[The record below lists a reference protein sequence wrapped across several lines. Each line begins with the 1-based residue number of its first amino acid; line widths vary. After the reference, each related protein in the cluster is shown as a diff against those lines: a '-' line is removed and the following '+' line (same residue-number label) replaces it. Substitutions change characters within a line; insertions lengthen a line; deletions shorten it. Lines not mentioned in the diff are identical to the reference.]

1 MNIYVQVFVW
11 IHVFIYLGSE
21 TAGSYVT
28 LFNFLKN
35 CQIVFQSNC
44 IILHTYQ
51 QHMWVSISLHFVNTC
66 YYVFFTVAILVG
78 VKWYFTVCL
87 IYTSLMADDVECL
100 FMCLLASF
108 RSSLEKY
115 LFRYFAHLLLLLL
128 VFLGHAFGMWKFLGR
143 DGSLA
148 RTVTAPDPQPVVPQE
163 NSYFAHFKNYL
174 PFLSLSCKSQNVFL
188 GCYFLKQTFS

>member
-28 LFNFLKN
+28 LFNFLKK

-128 VFLGHAFGMWKFLGR
+128 VFFW
-143 DGSLA
+143 SCPWY
-148 RTVTAPDPQPVVPQE
+148 VEVPRQGWIPCQ
-163 NSYFAHFKNYL
+163 NSDSTRSSTCCATRELLLCSF
-174 PFLSLSCKSQNVFL
+174 
-188 GCYFLKQTFS
+188 